1 LSKSCGIHLGK
12 QRKNNPKQCAMQAR
26 GIKWNGCYVVKA
38 ANIQKLDHDTS
49 ARPQIT
55 DLATAVVR
63 TQTGL
68 PRGTFYQEQKRI
80 AGLHCIEK
88 CKSTVTAAPSNSAC
102 PSDQAALAPKVYH

>member
-68 PRGTFYQEQKRI
+68 PRDTVLSEAEAYRGI
-80 AGLHCIEK
+80 AL
-88 CKSTVTAAPSNSAC
+88 
-102 PSDQAALAPKVYH
+102 D